1 MATNDACVTIVPYFK
16 IHAGKIDDV
25 KKICVAMVAKT
36 EEESKCL
43 FYGFSFSGDELHCRE
58 GYSDGAG
65 ALAHFDNVGDLLK
78 TLLENTD
85 LKKLEIHGTANEI
98 DPMREPLSDLNPQF
112 FTLEYGFRR

>member
-1 MATNDACVTIVPYFK
+1 MATDDKCVTIVPYFK
-16 IHAGKIDDV
+16 IHAGKIEDV
-25 KKICVAMVAKT
+25 KKTCTEMVAKT
-36 EEESKCL
+36 KTESKCM

-58 GYSDGAG
+58 GYEDGAG

-78 TLLENTD
+78 SLLDQTD
-85 LKKLEIHGTANEI
+85 LQKLEIHGPASEI